1 MTDRSAHV
9 FDDRESE
16 AEKCVCLVIIRQSW
30 KVDEV
35 EFFLPSST
43 FVYWN
48 RFFVLSKFFSSY
60 LYPRNTPHTH
70 SSDKSNFAMHK
81 TIEGPS
87 CFCPT
92 TLAANIR
99 RASQAR
105 HRHIRRMIGT
115 THQPSSFRIQLKILH
130 PLLPSQPI
138 RSFNQIGARSND
150 MIIAM
155 KRMPHCH
162 NRRQVHYSQSR
173 LHGVSNQPV
182 VVTARIIE

>member
-1 MTDRSAHV
+1 MMTQIVRLTSLMTG
-9 FDDRESE
+9 ESE
-16 AEKCVCLVIIRQSW
+16 AEKRVCSSDKVW

-43 FVYWN
+43 FVDWN

-70 SSDKSNFAMHK
+70 SSRTSIAMHK

-115 THQPSSFRIQLKILH
+115 THQPSFFRIQLKILH